1 MCIRMHE
8 NVICYHDEYRWCT
21 RAAQKRDDAAARG
34 CASALAP
41 PAHFRP
47 ARPLKL
53 GGIQMLPCAHVQHL
67 IQGRRRFVQ
76 PLCETVLFHDGGQR

>member
-34 CASALAP
+34 CASRLAP
-41 PAHFRP
+41 PAHSALP
-47 ARPLKL
+47 AP
-53 GGIQMLPCAHVQHL
+53 
-67 IQGRRRFVQ
+67 
-76 PLCETVLFHDGGQR
+76 